1 MSKSETERSQMKKNT
16 ESISRNE
23 ESMEET
29 QKDQPKSKIKTIL
42 DFQSQPSNK
51 TKIKSPRSLQAIQ
64 YSGYNIEDLYYVTFK
79 EFQQSHPETITMN
92 QKDQKKRY
100 NFLEE
105 LRKTKIN
112 EIVEQMKYLILFSL
126 NYKHG
131 YKIIF

>member
-51 TKIKSPRSLQAIQ
+51 TKIKSTRSLQAIQ
-64 YSGYNIEDLYYVTFK
+64 YSGYNIEDL
-79 EFQQSHPETITMN
+79 
-92 QKDQKKRY
+92 
-100 NFLEE
+100 
-105 LRKTKIN
+105 
-112 EIVEQMKYLILFSL
+112 
-126 NYKHG
+126 
-131 YKIIF
+131 